1 MVFASQVFLYW
12 FLPLVLVG
20 TLLLPRWLRNPFL
33 TVASFIFYGW
43 WRPDYALL
51 MLATATFDFV
61 AALMIDRA
69 HRHGS
74 RGVGWLVLS
83 VVANLGLLAWFKY
96 ANFAVGILNDVF
108 VWQGS
113 EPVPWVDVLL
123 PIGISFYT
131 FQSMSYTIDV
141 WRRDLPATR
150 HFGDFL
156 CFVSL
161 FPQLVAGPIVRY
173 SDVADQMARHK
184 MALQPFA
191 QGVLWF
197 IFGLSKKVLVAD
209 MLAPVV
215 NGAFDAGVPAS
226 AGLAWTG
233 LAAYTLQLYCDFS
246 GYSDMAIGLGLMLG
260 LRFPFN
266 FESPYKSASMTEF
279 WRRWHI
285 TLSTWLRDYL
295 YIPLG
300 GNRKGP
306 LRTQVNLLLTM
317 LLGGLWHGA
326 NWTFIAWGA
335 WHGLMLSLERVKI
348 IRRAQLALPRPGQV
362 LLTLLC
368 VMLGWAL
375 FRAHSLTSAWEWC
388 AALVGHGGSVVLVV
402 APLQYAVLA
411 LAGALALFAPSTRE
425 LVARA
430 SRRTVVFAAILLPLT
445 MIHLHWQ
452 DHVPFLY
459 YQF

>member
-12 FLPLVLVG
+12 FLPLVLIG

-33 TVASFIFYGW
+33 TAASFLFYGW

-51 MLATATFDFV
+51 MLATASFDFG
-61 AALMIDRA
+61 AALLIDHAR
-69 HRHGS
+69 RRGGS
-74 RGVGWLVLS
+74 GRGWLVLS
-83 VVANLGLLAWFKY
+83 VIANLGLLAWFKY
-96 ANFAVGILNDVF
+96 ANFAVGIFNDVLL
-108 VWQGS
+108 WQGAP
-113 EPVPWVDVLL
+113 PVPWVEVLL
-123 PIGISFYT
+123 PVGISFYT

-141 WRRDLPATR
+141 YRGDLKATR

-173 SDVADQMARHK
+173 ADVADQMAVHR
-184 MALQPFA
+184 MTVPSFA

-197 IFGLSKKVLVAD
+197 IFGLAKKVLLAD
-209 MLAPVV
+209 LLAPVV
-215 NGAFDAGVPAS
+215 SGLFDAGTPAS

-233 LAAYTLQLYCDFS
+233 LAAYTLQIYCDFS

-266 FESPYKSASMTEF
+266 FESPYKAASITEV

-300 GNRKGP
+300 GRRKGP

-335 WHGLMLSLERVKI
+335 WHGLLLSIERVAMF
-348 IRRAQLALPRPGQV
+348 RRFQQWLPRALQV
-362 LLTLLC
+362 GLTLLC
-368 VMLGWAL
+368 VMLGWVL
-375 FRAHSLTSAWEWC
+375 FRAHSMSDALDWF
-388 AALVGHGGSVVLVV
+388 AALAGNGGDSLLVV
-402 APLQYAVLA
+402 APMQYAILA
-411 LAGALALFAPSTRE
+411 LAGVLALFAPSTRE
-425 LVARA
+425 IVANA
-430 SRRTVVFAAILLPLT
+430 SPRTVVCAAILLPLT
-445 MIHLHWQ
+445 MLHLHWQ